1 MRSCGAEEAR
11 MEGVVCVGCAEVEEV
26 LLLGEGCCDRE
37 EDGDIGGGG
46 VFENLGKWG
55 EVGNFGL
62 IVFEEEIEMAMGV
75 DKGCWEGCGGGV
87 SGLGGVHCGMIC
99 RVWGL

>member
-26 LLLGEGCCDRE
+26 LLLGEGCCDGE

-46 VFENLGKWG
+46 VFENLWKCG

-75 DKGCWEGCGGGV
+75 YEGYWEGV
-87 SGLGGVHCGMIC
+87 
-99 RVWGL
+99 